1 MKDFYNDMWEQ
12 HVEKHENDL
21 TEAMSNVGAYCKH
34 YRINVL
40 NKTRKQI
47 AGDISEQTLYHF
59 EHGNSTNMLHYI
71 RYYRA
76 CDTVDQQLDFIKG
89 VHEIMNYLG

>member
-1 MKDFYNDMWEQ
+1 MKEFYNEMWEQ
-12 HVEKHENDL
+12 HIEKHENDL
-21 TEAMSNVGAYCKH
+21 AEVMSSVGAYCKH

-47 AGDISEQTLYHF
+47 AKDISEQTLYHF

>member
-1 MKDFYNDMWEQ
+1 MKEFYNKMWDQ
-12 HVEKHENDL
+12 HVIKHENDL
-21 TEAMSNVGAYCKH
+21 NETMINVGSFCKH

-40 NKTRKQI
+40 NKTRKEI
-47 AGDISEQTLYHF
+47 AKDISEQTLYHF
-59 EHGNSTNMLHYI
+59 ENGNSTNMLHYI

-89 VHEIMNYLG
+89 VHEIMDHLG

>member
-1 MKDFYNDMWEQ
+1 MKEFHDEMLEQ
-12 HVEKHENDL
+12 HIEKYENDL
-21 TEAMSNVGAYCKH
+21 AEAMVNIGSFCKH

-40 NKTRKQI
+40 DKTRKEI
-47 AGDISEQTLYHF
+47 ANDISEQTLYHF

-76 CDTVDQQLDFIKG
+76 CDTLDQQLDFIKG
-89 VHEIMNYLG
+89 VHEIMHQFG